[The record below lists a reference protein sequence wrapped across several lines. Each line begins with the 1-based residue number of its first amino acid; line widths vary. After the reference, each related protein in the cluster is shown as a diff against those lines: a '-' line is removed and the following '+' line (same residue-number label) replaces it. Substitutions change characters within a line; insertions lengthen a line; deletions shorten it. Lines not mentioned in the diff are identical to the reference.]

1 MINLEIL
8 GKFYDNHSLSLIN
21 RQLATHLNNCK
32 DFDVFLTPLDSP
44 NPNCSVDVNTL
55 KLLKKLSNKEEKVI
69 DVQLRHSYP
78 PIWNWPTSKN
88 TKVVYIQPW
97 EYPKMLFEWQYRFET
112 FADMLCVPSNYERDV
127 FVTGG
132 MNPEK
137 IITIPKTKKV
147 ACQ

>member
-55 KLLKKLSNKEEKVI
+55 KLLKKLSNKEEKYKSCI
-69 DVQLRHSYP
+69 HS
-78 PIWNWPTSKN
+78 T
-88 TKVVYIQPW
+88 
-97 EYPKMLFEWQYRFET
+97 L
-112 FADMLCVPSNYERDV
+112 
-127 FVTGG
+127 G
-132 MNPEK
+132 
-137 IITIPKTKKV
+137 IPKDV
-147 ACQ
+147 V